1 LLQRKLR
8 IDLRKKHKEVLGFL
22 DSLSDKEHVVLSY
35 LVQNNQRSFDA
46 VMTANVV
53 ATLRQ
58 KGLVTMGGGTVSV
71 LDTPF
76 TVPTLVWDELL
87 IRRNE
92 FNSCDVAGPH
102 PWRER
107 LF

>member
-1 LLQRKLR
+1 
-8 IDLRKKHKEVLGFL
+8 
-22 DSLSDKEHVVLSY
+22 
-35 LVQNNQRSFDA
+35 
-46 VMTANVV
+46 
-53 ATLRQ
+53 
-58 KGLVTMGGGTVSV
+58 MGGGTVSV
-71 LDTPF
+71 LDTPL

-102 PWRER
+102 PWREG